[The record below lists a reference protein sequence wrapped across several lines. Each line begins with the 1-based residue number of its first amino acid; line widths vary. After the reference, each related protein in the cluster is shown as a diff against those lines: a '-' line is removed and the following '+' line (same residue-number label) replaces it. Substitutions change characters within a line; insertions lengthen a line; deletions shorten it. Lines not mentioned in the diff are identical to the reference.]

1 MQDGIFDTQKTSGAH
16 WCLWEVDEDGT
27 VIAEKVFPKETFPA
41 FDMLLTLGNY
51 IQENNITAC
60 DLLEA
65 TKQFVKEKR

>member
-1 MQDGIFDTQKTSGAH
+1 MFDTQKAIGAH

-27 VIAEKVFPKETFPA
+27 VIAEKVFPMETFPDFA
-41 FDMLLTLGNY
+41 MLLTLGNY
-51 IQENNITAC
+51 ILENDITAC